1 LEKAMDAALFQE
13 PRRRMIQLR
22 DGEMAAL
29 DFGDAAR
36 PVDVVFAHAN
46 GFNAMTYR
54 SILGP
59 LSLSLRIIAMDQR
72 GHGASRLP
80 ADPKGRRSWSDLRDD
95 LLALLETL
103 GDGPVILAG
112 HSMGATTSLLAAR
125 ERPDRVRGLVLFDPV
140 VLPRLASAIL
150 HRAPW
155 LATQIY
161 RRMRLTQGAL
171 RRRAVFDSFGAAFR
185 AYRGRGAFRTWPEIM
200 LADYVAG
207 GFREREDGTV
217 ELSCAPAWEASNF
230 AAQGNDTWRALDGLR
245 APIDIY
251 QCATQSVC
259 QIRARSGVYRRNP
272 QLRLHTVP
280 RTTHF
285 LPMER
290 PDLVRDALLNAAEA

>member
-1 LEKAMDAALFQE
+1 MDAALFQE
-13 PRRRMIQLR
+13 PRRRMIRLR

-80 ADPKGRRSWSDLRDD
+80 AEPEGRRSWTDLRDD

-112 HSMGATTSLLAAR
+112 HSMGATTSLLAAHA
-125 ERPDRVRGLVLFDPV
+125 RPDRVRALVLFDPV
-140 VLPRLASAIL
+140 VLPRWTSAL
-150 HRAPW
+150 MHRLPR
-155 LATQIY
+155 LATRIY
-161 RRMRLTQGAL
+161 GRMPLTQGAL
-171 RRRAVFDSFGAAFR
+171 RRRAVFDSFGAAFH

-207 GFREREDGTV
+207 GFREREDGSV
-217 ELSCAPAWEASNF
+217 ELNCTPAWEASNF
-230 AAQGNDTWRALDGLR
+230 AAQGNDTWRALNRTSL
-245 APIDIY
+245 PIDIY
-251 QCATQSVC
+251 QSAVQSAC
-259 QIRARSGVYRRNP
+259 RIGAAANLRRKNP
-272 QLRLHTVP
+272 RLHVHTVP
-280 RTTHF
+280 QTSHF

>member
-1 LEKAMDAALFQE
+1 
-13 PRRRMIQLR
+13 MIRLR

-72 GHGASRLP
+72 GHGASRMP
-80 ADPKGRRSWSDLRDD
+80 ADPQGRRSWSDLRDD

-112 HSMGATTSLLAAR
+112 HSMGATTSLLAAQ
-125 ERPDRVRGLVLFDPV
+125 ERPDRVRALVLFDPV
-140 VLPRLASAIL
+140 VLPRWTSAL
-150 HRAPW
+150 MHRLPW
-155 LATQIY
+155 LATRIY
-161 RRMRLTQGAL
+161 GRMPLTQGAL
-171 RRRAVFDSFGAAFR
+171 RRRSVFESFGAAFR

-200 LADYVAG
+200 LADYIAG
-207 GFREREDGTV
+207 GFREREDGSV

-230 AAQGNDTWRALDGLR
+230 AAQSNDTWRALDR
-245 APIDIY
+245 TPAPIDIY
-251 QCATQSVC
+251 QCSTQSVC
-259 QIRARSGVYRRNP
+259 HIGAGAGLQRRNP
-272 QLRLHTVP
+272 RLRLHTVP
-280 RTTHF
+280 QTTHF

>member
-1 LEKAMDAALFQE
+1 
-13 PRRRMIQLR
+13 MIHLR

-80 ADPKGRRSWSDLRDD
+80 ADPRGRMSWSDFRDD
-95 LLALLETL
+95 LVALLETL
-103 GDGPVILAG
+103 GDRPVILAG
-112 HSMGATTSLLAAR
+112 HSMGATISLLAAL
-125 ERPDRVRGLVLFDPV
+125 ERPDRVRALILFDPV
-140 VLPRLASAIL
+140 VLPRWTSAIM
-150 HRAPW
+150 RRVPW
-155 LATQIY
+155 LATRIC
-161 RRMRLTQGAL
+161 RRLPLTQGAL
-171 RRRAVFDSFGAAFR
+171 QRRSVFDSYGAAFR

-207 GFREREDGTV
+207 GLREREDGSV

-230 AAQGNDTWRALDGLR
+230 MGQANDTWRALDR
-245 APIDIY
+245 ALMPIEIY
-251 QCATQSVC
+251 RSGADSVC
-259 QIRARSGVYRRNP
+259 HVGGGLGFQRRNR
-272 QLRLHTVP
+272 RLQVHTVP
-280 RTTHF
+280 QTTHF

-290 PDLVRDALLNAAEA
+290 PDLVRDALLSAAMV

>member
-1 LEKAMDAALFQE
+1 MDAALFQE

-72 GHGASRLP
+72 GHGASRMP
-80 ADPKGRRSWSDLRDD
+80 ADPHGRRSWSDLRDD

-112 HSMGATTSLLAAR
+112 HSMGATASLLAAQ
-125 ERPDRVRGLVLFDPV
+125 ERPDRVRALVLFDPV
-140 VLPRLASAIL
+140 VLPRWTSAL
-150 HRAPW
+150 MHRLPW
-155 LATQIY
+155 LATRIY
-161 RRMRLTQGAL
+161 GRMPLTRGAL
-171 RRRAVFDSFGAAFR
+171 RRRSVFDSFGAAFR

-230 AAQGNDTWRALDGLR
+230 AAQGNDTWRALDRAL

-251 QCATQSVC
+251 QSATQSAC
-259 QIRARSGVYRRNP
+259 RIGSAASLKRRHP
-272 QLRLHTVP
+272 RLHVHPVP
-280 RTTHF
+280 QTTHF

>member
-1 LEKAMDAALFQE
+1 
-13 PRRRMIQLR
+13 MIQLR

-72 GHGASRLP
+72 GHGASRMP
-80 ADPKGRRSWSDLRDD
+80 ADPHGRRSWSDLRDD
-95 LLALLETL
+95 LVALLETL

-112 HSMGATTSLLAAR
+112 HSMGATASLLAAQ
-125 ERPDRVRGLVLFDPV
+125 ERPDRVRALVLFDPV
-140 VLPRLASAIL
+140 VLPRWTSAL
-150 HRAPW
+150 MHRLPW
-155 LATQIY
+155 LATRIY
-161 RRMRLTQGAL
+161 SRMPLTQGAL
-171 RRRAVFDSFGAAFR
+171 RRRSVFESFGAAFR

-230 AAQGNDTWRALDGLR
+230 AAQGNNTWRALDR
-245 APIDIY
+245 APASIDIY
-251 QCATQSVC
+251 QSATQSVC
-259 QIRARSGVYRRNP
+259 HIGSSERLKRRNP
-272 QLRLHTVP
+272 RLRVQTVP
-280 RTTHF
+280 QTSHF

>member
-1 LEKAMDAALFQE
+1 MS
-13 PRRRMIQLR
+13 
-22 DGEMAAL
+22 AL

-80 ADPKGRRSWSDLRDD
+80 ADPQGRRSWSDLRDD

-112 HSMGATTSLLAAR
+112 HSMGATTSLLAAL
-125 ERPDRVRGLVLFDPV
+125 ERPDRVRALVLFDPV
-140 VLPRLASAIL
+140 VQPRLTSAL
-150 HRAPW
+150 MNCAPW
-155 LATQIY
+155 LATRIY

-171 RRRAVFDSFGAAFR
+171 RRRSVFDSFGAAFR

-207 GFREREDGTV
+207 GFRERDDGAV
-217 ELSCAPAWEASNF
+217 ELTCAPAWEASNYQ
-230 AAQGNDTWRALDGLR
+230 AQGNDTWRALDR
-245 APIDIY
+245 VPVPIDIY
-251 QCATQSVC
+251 QSATQSTC
-259 QIRARSGVYRRNP
+259 RIGAGGGGLRRNP
-272 QLRLHTVP
+272 RLHVHTVP
-280 RTTHF
+280 QTSHF

>member
-1 LEKAMDAALFQE
+1 
-13 PRRRMIQLR
+13 MIQLR

-36 PVDVVFAHAN
+36 PMDVVFAHAN

-72 GHGASRLP
+72 GHGASRMP
-80 ADPKGRRSWSDLRDD
+80 ADPQGRRSWSDLRDD
-95 LLALLETL
+95 LVALLETL

-112 HSMGATTSLLAAR
+112 HSMGATTSLLAAQ
-125 ERPDRVRGLVLFDPV
+125 ERPDRVRALVLFDPV
-140 VLPRLASAIL
+140 VLPRLTSAVM
-150 HRAPW
+150 HRLPW
-155 LATQIY
+155 LATRIY
-161 RRMRLTQGAL
+161 RRMPLTQGAL
-171 RRRAVFDSFGAAFR
+171 RRRSIFESFGAAFR

-217 ELSCAPAWEASNF
+217 ELNCSPAWEASNF
-230 AAQGNDTWRALDGLR
+230 AAQGNDTWRALDHVP

-251 QCATQSVC
+251 QSATQSVC
-259 QIRARSGVYRRNP
+259 HIGVGAGLRRRNP
-272 QLRLHTVP
+272 RLQVHTVP
-280 RTTHF
+280 QTTHF

>member
-1 LEKAMDAALFQE
+1 
-13 PRRRMIQLR
+13 
-22 DGEMAAL
+22 MAAL

-59 LSLSLRIIAMDQR
+59 LSLSLRIIAVDQR
-72 GHGASRLP
+72 GHGASRMP

-95 LLALLETL
+95 LLSLLETL

-112 HSMGATTSLLAAR
+112 HSMGATAGLLAA
-125 ERPDRVRGLVLFDPV
+125 EMRPDRVRALVLFDPV
-140 VLPRLASAIL
+140 VLPRWTAAIMY
-150 HRAPW
+150 RTPW
-155 LATQIY
+155 LAARIY
-161 RRMRLTQGAL
+161 NRMPLTQGAL

-207 GFREREDGTV
+207 GFKERDDGTV
-217 ELSCAPAWEASNF
+217 ELSCTPAWEASNF
-230 AAQGNDTWRALDGLR
+230 AAQSNDTWRALDRLSL
-245 APIDIY
+245 PIEIY
-251 QCATQSVC
+251 QAAVQSTCRIGAT
-259 QIRARSGVYRRNP
+259 ARLQRRNP
-272 QLRLHTVP
+272 RLHVQTVP
-280 RTTHF
+280 QTTHF

-290 PDLVRDALLNAAEA
+290 PDLVRDALLNAAGA

>member
-1 LEKAMDAALFQE
+1 
-13 PRRRMIQLR
+13 
-22 DGEMAAL
+22 MAAL

-72 GHGASRLP
+72 GHGASRMP
-80 ADPKGRRSWSDLRDD
+80 ADPHGRRSWSDLRDD

-112 HSMGATTSLLAAR
+112 HSMGATASLLAAQ
-125 ERPDRVRGLVLFDPV
+125 ERPDRVRALVLFDPV
-140 VLPRLASAIL
+140 VLPRWTSTLM
-150 HRAPW
+150 HRLPW
-155 LATQIY
+155 LATRIY
-161 RRMRLTQGAL
+161 GRMPLTRGAL
-171 RRRAVFDSFGAAFR
+171 RRRSVFDSFGAAFR

-230 AAQGNDTWRALDGLR
+230 AAQGNDTWRALDRAL

-251 QCATQSVC
+251 QSATQSAC
-259 QIRARSGVYRRNP
+259 RIGSAASLKRRHP
-272 QLRLHTVP
+272 RLNVQTVP
-280 RTTHF
+280 QTTHF

>member
-1 LEKAMDAALFQE
+1 
-13 PRRRMIQLR
+13 MIRLR

-72 GHGASRLP
+72 GHGASRMP
-80 ADPKGRRSWSDLRDD
+80 ADPQGRRSWADLRD
-95 LLALLETL
+95 ALVALIETL

-112 HSMGATTSLLAAR
+112 HSMGATACLLAAQ
-125 ERPDRVRGLVLFDPV
+125 ERPERVRALVLFDPV
-140 VLPRLASAIL
+140 VLPRWTSAIM
-150 HRAPW
+150 HRLPW
-155 LATQIY
+155 LATRIY
-161 RRMRLTQGAL
+161 RRMPLTKGAL
-171 RRRAVFDSFGAAFR
+171 RRRSIFDSFGAAFR

-230 AAQGNDTWRALDGLR
+230 AAQGNDTWRALER
-245 APIDIY
+245 APAPIDIY
-251 QCATQSVC
+251 QSAAQSAC
-259 QIRARSGVYRRNP
+259 HIGAAASLKRRNP
-272 QLRLHTVP
+272 RLRVHAVP
-280 RTTHF
+280 QTTHF

>member
-1 LEKAMDAALFQE
+1 MDAALFQE
-13 PRRRMIQLR
+13 PRRRMIRLR

-59 LSLSLRIIAMDQR
+59 LSLSLRIVAIDQR
-72 GHGASRLP
+72 GHGASRMP

-112 HSMGATTSLLAAR
+112 HSMGATTSLLAAQAQ
-125 ERPDRVRGLVLFDPV
+125 PDRVRALVLFDPV
-140 VLPRLASAIL
+140 VSPRWTSAIL
-150 HRAPW
+150 RRTPW
-155 LATQIY
+155 LAAWIY
-161 RRMRLTQGAL
+161 GRMPLTQGAL
-171 RRRAVFDSFGAAFR
+171 RRRSVFDSFGAAFR

-207 GFREREDGTV
+207 GFREREDGSV

-230 AAQGNDTWRALDGLR
+230 VAQGNDTWRALDR
-245 APIDIY
+245 VQAPIDIY
-251 QCATQSVC
+251 Q
-259 QIRARSGVYRRNP
+259 SGVQSACRLGAVASLQRRNP
-272 QLRLHTVP
+272 RLRVRTVP
-280 RTTHF
+280 QTTHF

-290 PDLVRDALLNAAEA
+290 PDLVRDALLNAAEG

>member
-1 LEKAMDAALFQE
+1 
-13 PRRRMIQLR
+13 
-22 DGEMAAL
+22 MAAL

-72 GHGASRLP
+72 GHGASRMP

-95 LLALLETL
+95 LLALVETL

-112 HSMGATTSLLAAR
+112 HSMGATASLLAA
-125 ERPDRVRGLVLFDPV
+125 EMRPDRVRALVLFDPV
-140 VLPRLASAIL
+140 VLPRWTSAL
-150 HRAPW
+150 MHRAPW
-155 LATQIY
+155 LASRVY
-161 RRMRLTQGAL
+161 NRMPLTQSAL

-207 GFREREDGTV
+207 GFRERDDGTV

-230 AAQGNDTWRALDGLR
+230 AAQSNDTWRALDRLTL
-245 APIDIY
+245 PIEIY
-251 QCATQSVC
+251 QAAAQSTCRIGAVAKR
-259 QIRARSGVYRRNP
+259 QRRNP
-272 QLRLHTVP
+272 RFSVQTVP
-280 RTTHF
+280 QTTHF

>member
-1 LEKAMDAALFQE
+1 
-13 PRRRMIQLR
+13 
-22 DGEMAAL
+22 MAAL

-80 ADPKGRRSWSDLRDD
+80 ANPQGRRSWADLRDD
-95 LLALLETL
+95 LVALLETL

-112 HSMGATTSLLAAR
+112 HSMGATACLLAAH
-125 ERPDRVRGLVLFDPV
+125 ERPDRVRALALFDPV
-140 VLPRLASAIL
+140 VLPRWTSAL
-150 HRAPW
+150 MHRAPW
-155 LATQIY
+155 LATRIY
-161 RRMRLTQGAL
+161 SRMSLTQGAL
-171 RRRAVFDSFGAAFR
+171 RRRSVFESFGAAFR

-207 GFREREDGTV
+207 GFRERDDGTV

-230 AAQGNDTWRALDGLR
+230 AAQGNDTWRALDR
-245 APIDIY
+245 ATAPIDIY
-251 QCATQSVC
+251 QSATQSACRIGAAVGL
-259 QIRARSGVYRRNP
+259 QRRNP
-272 QLRLHTVP
+272 RLHVHVVP
-280 RTTHF
+280 QSTHF

>member
-1 LEKAMDAALFQE
+1 
-13 PRRRMIQLR
+13 
-22 DGEMAAL
+22 MAAL

-72 GHGASRLP
+72 GHGASRMP
-80 ADPKGRRSWSDLRDD
+80 ADPHGRRSWSDLRDD

-112 HSMGATTSLLAAR
+112 HSMGATASLLAAQ
-125 ERPDRVRGLVLFDPV
+125 ERPDRVRALVLFDPV
-140 VLPRLASAIL
+140 VLPRWTSAL
-150 HRAPW
+150 MHRLPW
-155 LATQIY
+155 LATRIY
-161 RRMRLTQGAL
+161 GRMPLTRGAL
-171 RRRAVFDSFGAAFR
+171 RRRSVFDSFGAAFR

-230 AAQGNDTWRALDGLR
+230 AAQGNDTWRALDRAL

-251 QCATQSVC
+251 QSATQSAC
-259 QIRARSGVYRRNP
+259 RIGSAASLKRRHP
-272 QLRLHTVP
+272 RLHVHPVP
-280 RTTHF
+280 QTTHF

>member
-1 LEKAMDAALFQE
+1 
-13 PRRRMIQLR
+13 
-22 DGEMAAL
+22 MAAL

-80 ADPKGRRSWSDLRDD
+80 AEPQGRRSWGDLRDD

-112 HSMGATTSLLAAR
+112 HSMGATTSLLAALA
-125 ERPDRVRGLVLFDPV
+125 RPDRVRALVLFDPV
-140 VLPRLASAIL
+140 VLPRVTSAIL

-155 LATQIY
+155 LATRIY
-161 RRMRLTQGAL
+161 SRMPLTKGAL
-171 RRRAVFDSFGAAFR
+171 RRRAVFESFGAAFR

-230 AAQGNDTWRALDGLR
+230 AAQGNDTWRALDR
-245 APIDIY
+245 VQAPIEIF
-251 QCATQSVC
+251 QSAIQSVC
-259 QIRARSGVYRRNP
+259 HIGPGAALRRRNP
-272 QLRLHTVP
+272 RLRLRIVP
-280 RTTHF
+280 QTTHF

>member
-1 LEKAMDAALFQE
+1 MDAALFQE
-13 PRRRMIQLR
+13 PRRRMIRVR

-72 GHGASRLP
+72 GHGASRMP
-80 ADPKGRRSWSDLRDD
+80 ADPKGRRSWADLRDD

-112 HSMGATTSLLAAR
+112 HSMGATASLLAAHAQ
-125 ERPDRVRGLVLFDPV
+125 PDRVRALVLFDPV
-140 VLPRLASAIL
+140 ILPRWTSAL
-150 HRAPW
+150 MHRLPW
-155 LATQIY
+155 LATRIY
-161 RRMRLTQGAL
+161 RRLPLTQGAL
-171 RRRAVFDSFGAAFR
+171 RRRSVFDSFGAAFR

-200 LADYVAG
+200 LADYIAG
-207 GFREREDGTV
+207 GFRERDDGTV

-230 AAQGNDTWRALDGLR
+230 EAQGNDTWRALNRTPL
-245 APIDIY
+245 PIDIY
-251 QCATQSVC
+251 QSAIQSAC
-259 QIRARSGVYRRNP
+259 HLGAIAGLRRRNP
-272 QLRLHTVP
+272 RLHVHTP
-280 RTTHF
+280 PQTTHF

-290 PDLVRDALLNAAEA
+290 PDLVRDALLNAAEV

>member
-1 LEKAMDAALFQE
+1 
-13 PRRRMIQLR
+13 MIQLR

-80 ADPKGRRSWSDLRDD
+80 ANPQGRRSWADLRDD
-95 LLALLETL
+95 LVALLETL

-112 HSMGATTSLLAAR
+112 HSMGATACLLAAH
-125 ERPDRVRGLVLFDPV
+125 ERPDRVRALALFDPV
-140 VLPRLASAIL
+140 VLPRWTSAL
-150 HRAPW
+150 MHRAPW
-155 LATQIY
+155 LATRIY
-161 RRMRLTQGAL
+161 SRMSLTQGAL
-171 RRRAVFDSFGAAFR
+171 RRRSVFESFGAAFR

-207 GFREREDGTV
+207 GFRERDDGTV

-230 AAQGNDTWRALDGLR
+230 AAQGNDTWRALDR
-245 APIDIY
+245 ATAPIDIY
-251 QCATQSVC
+251 QSATQSACRIGAAVGL
-259 QIRARSGVYRRNP
+259 QRRNP
-272 QLRLHTVP
+272 RLHVHVVP
-280 RTTHF
+280 QSTHF

>member
-1 LEKAMDAALFQE
+1 MDAALFQE
-13 PRRRMIQLR
+13 PRRRMIRLR
-22 DGEMAAL
+22 DCEMAAL

-72 GHGASRLP
+72 GHGASRMP
-80 ADPKGRRSWSDLRDD
+80 ADPQGRRSWGDLRDD

-112 HSMGATTSLLAAR
+112 HSMGATTSLLAAHA
-125 ERPDRVRGLVLFDPV
+125 RPDRVRALVLFDPV
-140 VLPRLASAIL
+140 ILPRWTSAL
-150 HRAPW
+150 MHRLPW
-155 LATQIY
+155 LAPRIY
-161 RRMRLTQGAL
+161 RRMPLTQGAL
-171 RRRAVFDSFGAAFR
+171 RRRSVFDSFGAAFR

-230 AAQGNDTWRALDGLR
+230 EAQGNDTWRALDHTPL
-245 APIDIY
+245 PIDIY
-251 QCATQSVC
+251 QCASQSACRIGAVATL
-259 QIRARSGVYRRNP
+259 QRRNP
-272 QLRLHTVP
+272 RLKLHTVP
-280 RTTHF
+280 QTTHF

-290 PDLVRDALLNAAEA
+290 PDLVRDALLNAAEV